1 MWYGV
6 SDQKVKETRR
16 LISLGLHKGPILS
29 LTQGL
34 HHSPRYQAPSWVGL
48 TSPGRKVS
56 TTGLHAPESQPE
68 KDRERERKRER
79 DKKRPGD
86 LSSNGTKVL

>member
-48 TSPGRKVS
+48 TRPGRKVARRVS
-56 TTGLHAPESQPE
+56 MLQKVSQKMIE
-68 KDRERERKRER
+68 RERERQRET
-79 DKKRPGD
+79 KKDPG
-86 LSSNGTKVL
+86 T